1 MGIFSQYASKSVPTT
16 ADKLLIDDV
25 ADITTASGMEKIITI
40 GQLLNM
46 IWGGGTFTG
55 KVIVDVGSGD
65 ALVVSSDGTKTSAGA
80 IWLNPAS
87 GTAGGINMKNAT
99 DGFTYTII
107 ADITGLPATTPA
119 IAGYSGGWVFF
130 SQGSGSGSNPIVAFG
145 NSSSTGPGGA
155 NGCALTAWTNSK
167 LESLKSTLDD
177 ASGNMT
183 LGGGLATKVRTI
195 VASGAVSATDSLV
208 LLNAATLT
216 ATLPTA
222 VGITGRAYTV
232 KLITASTGTVAT
244 TSAQTIDGAATYSL
258 PANHKYVTV
267 VSDGANWQITANN

>member
-1 MGIFSQYASKSVPTT
+1 MGIFSQYAAKATPTT
-16 ADKLLIDDV
+16 SDKLLIDDV
-25 ADITTASGMEKIITI
+25 ADLSTASGMEKIITI
-40 GQLLNM
+40 GQLLTL
-46 IWGGGTFTG
+46 ILGGSTFTSVVFKSSG
-55 KVIVDVGSGD
+55 GNGLVI
-65 ALVVSSDGTKTSAGA
+65 SSDGTTAPAGA
-80 IWLNPAS
+80 IWFNPAS
-87 GTAGGINMKNAT
+87 GTAGGMNMKNTT

-107 ADITGLPATTPA
+107 ADILGLPASTPA

-130 SQGSGSGSNPIVAFG
+130 SQGSGSGTNPIVAFG

-195 VASGAVSATDSLV
+195 TASGAVSATDSVV

-258 PANHKYVTV
+258 SANHKYVTV